1 MKRFPIAAGLL
12 LASLLAISPVQALAA
27 SGDRV
32 GDPQSQ
38 PNPSSFATNYQD
50 CLGPLR
56 SKIAQGDFAGVGP
69 FGQHFTGSVDPGAHY
84 GTVGEAAFLEQ
95 VLGLDPSACATL
107 IGS

>member
-1 MKRFPIAAGLL
+1 MKRVKFAAGILV
-12 LASLLAISPVQALAA
+12 AVGLAISPVEALAA
-27 SGDRV
+27 NGPRI

-69 FGQHFTGSVDPGAHY
+69 FSEHFNGTVDPGAHY
-84 GTVGEAAFLEQ
+84 GSVGEAAFLEQ
-95 VLGLDPSACATL
+95 VLGLDPSACAAL